1 MKIVFMGTP
10 PFAIPSLKKIEKSRH
25 KIVSVVTVP
34 DKPGGRGLK
43 LRYSAVKEYALKSG
57 IRILQPEDVKSPGF
71 IESLKALNADL
82 FVVVAF
88 QILPAEIFE
97 IPPLGTINL
106 HSSLLPKYRGAAPIN
121 WAIINGETETGV
133 STFFI
138 NKKVD
143 AGNLLLQRKTP
154 IAIDETAGQLHDRLA
169 IIGADLLLETIDAI
183 AGGRVSPAIQTGEI
197 SKAPKL
203 TNDLCNI
210 VWSKTNEE
218 IRNLIRGLSPVP
230 GAFSYLNGKLI
241 KIFTASNFEKTF
253 ADVAPG
259 EIVLTDVKRGL
270 IIANTGGGALQ
281 IDELQPEGKRKMSA
295 REFLMGYKIAIGDK
309 FTAT

>member
-143 AGNLLLQRKTP
+143 AGNLLLQRK
-154 IAIDETAGQLHDRLA
+154 
-169 IIGADLLLETIDAI
+169 
-183 AGGRVSPAIQTGEI
+183 
-197 SKAPKL
+197 
-203 TNDLCNI
+203 
-210 VWSKTNEE
+210 
-218 IRNLIRGLSPVP
+218 
-230 GAFSYLNGKLI
+230 
-241 KIFTASNFEKTF
+241 
-253 ADVAPG
+253 
-259 EIVLTDVKRGL
+259 
-270 IIANTGGGALQ
+270 
-281 IDELQPEGKRKMSA
+281 KM
-295 REFLMGYKIAIGDK
+295 
-309 FTAT
+309 